1 MVVNCRIVG
10 YINYYLMN
18 FRELLNKVEEAL
30 ANITEKVA
38 DVAGDVKDR
47 AFDVTGKAT
56 NVVVNVADDMKDAFL
71 DFTNLRSVRERLVDT
86 MLEATKDGHLS
97 AEELAEFKR
106 LQNKLQIS
114 DVEMNDIKFAVL
126 REVINHAMA
135 DGKVTADEMR
145 LIDELQKDLE
155 IPSESLKV
163 ELDKVKAMFTA

>member
-1 MVVNCRIVG
+1 
-10 YINYYLMN
+10 MN
-18 FRELLNKVEEAL
+18 FKELLNKTKTAL
-30 ANITEKVA
+30 ANISDKVV
-38 DVAGDVKDR
+38 DVAGDVKDK
-47 AFDVTGKAT
+47 AVDVTGKASTVVADVTGKAT

-97 AEELAEFKR
+97 AEELAEFKE
-106 LQNKLQIS
+106 LQTKLQIS
-114 DVEMNDIKFAVL
+114 DSEMNDIKFSVL
-126 REVINHAMA
+126 REVISRATA

-155 IPSESLKV
+155 IPFEGLQT